1 MKKKIMYALMFALIC
16 ICAIVIGKIKFS
28 GTEKQQPS
36 SLVSETDNLKDSE
49 SNFVEEETER
59 STQKTAEEQEI
70 ILEKETT
77 SESLQTETAESQQTD
92 LVNQIDYALEKMTVE
107 QKVAQLF
114 IITPDALTG
123 ISGVSAA
130 GDATYAA
137 LQQYPVG
144 GLVYFENNLQSY
156 EQISEMLHNVQQY
169 SMEIS
174 GLPLFLAVD
183 EEGGTVARISGQGY
197 GIEPIEDMAAVGA
210 SGDYERAQE
219 IGTYIG
225 SYLSDLGFNV
235 DFAPCA
241 DVLTNPAN
249 TVVARRSFG
258 SDAALV
264 AEMTDLQRKA
274 MEQGGIIGA
283 LKKSHKVIAYASG
296 LESGKV
302 LSVCKHFPGHGAT
315 SEDSHQGFAYI
326 QKTEEELVNNEWIPF
341 KKGIEEG
348 AKMIMVGHIV
358 CSEITGTEDP
368 SSLSYYMVTEILR
381 QKMGFQGLV
390 VTDALNMG
398 AIAKYYTSAQAAV
411 KAVQAGVDLLLMP
424 SDFSGAYQG
433 VLNAVYNGE
442 ISEERLNE
450 SLYRILQ
457 VKNEMR
463 AHGKY

>member
-1 MKKKIMYALMFALIC
+1 MKKKIMYALMFTLIC

-77 SESLQTETAESQQTD
+77 SESPQTETAESQQTD
-92 LVNQIDYALEKMTVE
+92 LVI
-107 QKVAQLF
+107 
-114 IITPDALTG
+114 
-123 ISGVSAA
+123 
-130 GDATYAA
+130 
-137 LQQYPVG
+137 G

-274 MEQGGIIGA
+274 MEQEGIIGA
-283 LKKSHKVIAYASG
+283 L
-296 LESGKV
+296 
-302 LSVCKHFPGHGAT
+302 KHFPGHGAT

-398 AIAKYYTSAQAAV
+398 AIANYYTSAQAAV

-463 AHGKY
+463 VHGKY

>member
-1 MKKKIMYALMFALIC
+1 MKKKIMYALMFTLIC

-77 SESLQTETAESQQTD
+77 SESPQTETAESQQTD

-123 ISGVSAA
+123 ITGVSAA

-174 GLPLFLAVD
+174 GLPLFLDVD

-274 MEQGGIIGA
+274 MEQEGIIGA
-283 LKKSHKVIAYASG
+283 L
-296 LESGKV
+296 
-302 LSVCKHFPGHGAT
+302 KHFPGHGAT

-398 AIAKYYTSAQAAV
+398 AIANYYTSAQAAV

-463 AHGKY
+463 VHGKY